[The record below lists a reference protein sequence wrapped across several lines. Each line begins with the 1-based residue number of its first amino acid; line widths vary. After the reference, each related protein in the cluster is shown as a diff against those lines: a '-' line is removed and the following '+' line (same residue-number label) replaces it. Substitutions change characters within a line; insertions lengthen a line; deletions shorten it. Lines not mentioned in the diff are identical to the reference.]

1 MESRLVNII
10 IGSAGGT
17 AGAGSKTYK
26 LSLPSAWINELG
38 INEDDRQVKLSFDG
52 QKIVIS
58 RKCSMDEFK
67 EQALA
72 ENHLLYSVEY
82 YDENNLC
89 SMIYADFT
97 DEELQVEN
105 YTDALIKTAFGRN
118 ETPVWSDFTE
128 FLEDRCVPR
137 QRAGLNE
144 YLDALGLDEYDPFE
158 IVKRTSGRMAEDK
171 QWIRVE
177 ALK

>member
-1 MESRLVNII
+1 MESRFGNIVI
-10 IGSAGGT
+10 SAAGGT
-17 AGAGSKTYK
+17 AGANSKTYK

-38 INEDDRQVKLSFDG
+38 INDDDRQVKLSFDG

-67 EQALA
+67 ERALT
-72 ENHLLYSVEY
+72 ENHLLYLVEY

-89 SMIYADFT
+89 SIIYADFT
-97 DEELQVEN
+97 DKELQVEN

-118 ETPVWSDFTE
+118 EIPVWSDFME

-137 QRAGLNE
+137 QRAGLDK
-144 YLDALGLDEYDPFE
+144 YLDAVGLDEYDPFE
-158 IVKRTSGRMAEDK
+158 IVKRTSGRMAEDR
-171 QWIRVE
+171 QWIRME
-177 ALK
+177 KLK